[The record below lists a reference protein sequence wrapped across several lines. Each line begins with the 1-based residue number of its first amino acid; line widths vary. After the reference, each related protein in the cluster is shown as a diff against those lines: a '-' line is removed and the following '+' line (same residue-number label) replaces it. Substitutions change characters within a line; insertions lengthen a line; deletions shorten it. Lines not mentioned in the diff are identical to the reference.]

1 MNHQSLAEI
10 FKALGD
16 KNRVTIVELLKT
28 GDIRA
33 SDLLIHLEISQPT
46 LSHHMHSLCEAGVV
60 IPHKEGKFMRYSL
73 NEEARRAIEKF
84 ITVEKRGD
92 I

>member
-1 MNHQSLAEI
+1 MNNHALAEI
-10 FKALGD
+10 FKALGE
-16 KNRVTIVELLKT
+16 KNRVAIVELLKT
-28 GDIRA
+28 GEMHA

-60 IPHKEGKFMRYSL
+60 IPHKKGKFMRYSL

-84 ITVEKRGD
+84 ITME
-92 I
+92 